1 MNAMTASSSREFESA
16 VTTRILKLESASS
29 DPWVVCT
36 LDAVP
41 IILAR
46 FSSRETAEHWQA
58 GLSMKMRAA

>member
-1 MNAMTASSSREFESA
+1 MTASSSREFKSA
-16 VTTRILKLESASS
+16 VTTRILKLETSGD

-46 FSSRETAEHWQA
+46 FPSRESAEQWQV
-58 GLSMKMRAA
+58 GLRMKMRAA

>member
-1 MNAMTASSSREFESA
+1 MTASSSREFKSA
-16 VTTRILKLESASS
+16 VTTRILKLESSGD

-46 FSSRETAEHWQA
+46 FASRESAERWQA
-58 GLSMKMRAA
+58 GLSMNMRAA

>member
-1 MNAMTASSSREFESA
+1 MNAMNASSSHKFESA
-16 VTTRILKLESASS
+16 VTTRILKLESASA

-46 FSSRETAEHWQA
+46 FSTRESAEQWQA
-58 GLSMKMRAA
+58 GLRMKTRAA